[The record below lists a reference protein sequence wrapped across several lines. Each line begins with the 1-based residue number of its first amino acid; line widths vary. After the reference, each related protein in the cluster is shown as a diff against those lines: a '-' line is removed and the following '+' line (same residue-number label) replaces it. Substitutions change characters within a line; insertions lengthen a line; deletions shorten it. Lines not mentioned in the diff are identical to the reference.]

1 MVLEALFNPFKVKKK
16 PWEMFIAGVIYALVG
31 LILSYFVFKE
41 VAAILMVFLVV
52 IAVLPLFY
60 TTIQNEEKLD
70 LRYTKE
76 SRLLKE
82 HGKVLSYLLFLFF
95 GITVAFVFAY
105 VFFPSTVVSSV
116 FGLQERAILNVN
128 DNIRGL
134 LTGGITR
141 FDVFV
146 RILVNNIKVLFFTL
160 LFSVI
165 YGTGAIFILTWNA
178 SVIATA
184 IGALV
189 KKEIA
194 LTTAA
199 AGFTS
204 LSSYFNATFFGFFR
218 YMTHGTFEIAAY
230 FVMGL
235 AGGIISIAVIR
246 HNLNKDQLIIDVLD
260 LVFISLG
267 LLVVAAITEVYITP
281 LLFG

>member
-1 MVLEALFNPFKVKKK
+1 
-16 PWEMFIAGVIYALVG
+16 MFIAGAIYTLVG

-41 VAAILMVFLVV
+41 VAGILMVFLIVM
-52 IAVLPLFY
+52 AVLPLFY
-60 TTIQNEEKLD
+60 ITIQNEEKLD

-95 GITVAFVFAY
+95 GITITFALVY
-105 VFFPSTVVSSV
+105 IFFPSTIVSSV
-116 FGLQERAILNVN
+116 FNLQERAILNVN
-128 DNIRGL
+128 DNIRGM

-146 RILVNNIKVLFFTL
+146 RILVNNIKVLFFCLIFSL
-160 LFSVI
+160 L

-184 IGALV
+184 IGAVV

-194 LTTAA
+194 QTAA
-199 AGFTS
+199 AAGLINFA
-204 LSSYFNATFFGFFR
+204 SYFNATAFGFFR
-218 YMTHGTFEIAAY
+218 YMTHGVFEIAAY

-235 AGGIISIAVIR
+235 AGGIVSIAVIK
-246 HNLNKDQLIIDVLD
+246 HNLNKDQLLIDVLD

-281 LLFG
+281 LLFT

>member
-1 MVLEALFNPFKVKKK
+1 
-16 PWEMFIAGVIYALVG
+16 MFIAGVIYALVG

-70 LRYTKE
+70 LRYTQE

-82 HGKVLSYLLFLFF
+82 HGKVLSYLLFLFL
-95 GITVAFVFAY
+95 GITIAFVIAY
-105 VFFPSTVVSSV
+105 IFFPSIVVSSV
-116 FGLQERAILNVN
+116 FSLQERAILNVN
-128 DNIRGL
+128 DNIRGM

-146 RILVNNIKVLFFTL
+146 RILINNIKVLFFCLIFSL
-160 LFSVI
+160 L

-184 IGALV
+184 IGAVV

-194 LTTAA
+194 QTAVA
-199 AGFTS
+199 AGLINF
-204 LSSYFNATFFGFFR
+204 SSYFSATAFGFFR
-218 YMTHGTFEIAAY
+218 YMTHGIFEITAY

-235 AGGIISIAVIR
+235 AGGIVSIAVIR
-246 HNLNKDQLIIDVLD
+246 HNLNKDQLVIDVLD

>member
-16 PWEMFIAGVIYALVG
+16 PWEMFGAGMIYALVG

-52 IAVLPLFY
+52 MAVIPLFY

-70 LRYTKE
+70 LRYNKE

-95 GITVAFVFAY
+95 GITAAFVIAY
-105 VFFPSTVVSSV
+105 IFFPSSVVSSV
-116 FGLQERAILNVN
+116 FSLQERAIVNVN
-128 DNIRGL
+128 DNIRGM

-146 RILVNNIKVLFFTL
+146 RILVNNIKVLFFCLVFSL
-160 LFSVI
+160 L
-165 YGTGAIFILTWNA
+165 YGTGAMFILTWNA

-194 LTTAA
+194 LTAA
-199 AGFTS
+199 VAGFAG
-204 LSSYFNATFFGFFR
+204 LSSYFTATAFGFFR
-218 YMTHGTFEIAAY
+218 YMTHGIFEIAAY

-235 AGGIISIAVIR
+235 AGGIVSIAVIK
-246 HNLNKDQLIIDVLD
+246 HNLNRDQLVIDVLD

-267 LLVVAAITEVYITP
+267 LLVVAAITEVYMTP